1 MGNFDHWVNDLEA
14 RSDDLAYV
22 RLLIGDT
29 SPNTADQLFTDNDLA
44 MVIQRE
50 GALKLGAATLL
61 DRIAGSE
68 LLLGKKI
75 TSQDLSTDGVAVAR
89 ELRAMA
95 KDLRDQHKDTLDAG
109 AWGIA
114 AFQFAEL
121 PAVRPEATEYPRGV
135 L

>member
-1 MGNFDHWVNDLEA
+1 MGAFDYWATDSAAKSKDLE
-14 RSDDLAYV
+14 YV

-29 SPNTADQLFTDNDLA
+29 SSNTVDRLFTDNDLA
-44 MVIQRE
+44 MVVQRE
-50 GALKLGAATLL
+50 GDLKLAAAQLL

-75 TSQDLSTDGVAVAR
+75 TSQDLTTDGVAVAR

-95 KDLRDQHKDTLDAG
+95 EQLRDQYRQALDDG

-114 AFQFAEL
+114 PFQFADH
-121 PAVRPEATEYPRGV
+121 PYRRPEATERWYS
-135 L
+135 

>member
-1 MGNFDHWVNDLEA
+1 MGVFDYWETDFAAQV
-14 RSDDLAYV
+14 DDLAYV

-29 SPNTADQLFTDNDLA
+29 STTPDEQLFSDDDL
-44 MVIQRE
+44 MVVCRRE
-50 GALKLGAATLL
+50 GDLKLGAAQLL

-75 TSQDLSTDGVAVAR
+75 SSQDLSTDGVAVAR

-95 KDLRDQHKDTLDAG
+95 EQLRDQYRQALSDG

-114 AFQFAEL
+114 PFRFAEQ
-121 PAVRPEATEYPRGV
+121 PRRPEATERV
-135 L
+135 WS

>member
-1 MGNFDHWVNDLEA
+1 MGDFDHWVNDLEA

-29 SPNTADQLFTDNDLA
+29 SPNSADQLFTDNDLV
-44 MVIQRE
+44 MVVQRE
-50 GALKLGAATLL
+50 GALKLGAAALL

-68 LLLGKKI
+68 LLLGKRI

-121 PAVRPEATEYPRGV
+121 PYRRPEATERWYS
-135 L
+135 

>member
-1 MGNFDHWVNDLEA
+1 MGAFDYWADFAAKSEDLE
-14 RSDDLAYV
+14 YV

-29 SPNTADQLFTDNDLA
+29 GPNTADQLFTDNDLA
-44 MVIQRE
+44 MVVQRE
-50 GALKLGAATLL
+50 GALKLGAAALL

-75 TSQDLSTDGVAVAR
+75 ASQDLSTDGVAVAR

-95 KDLRDQHKDTLDAG
+95 KDLRDQHKDTLNDG

-114 AFQFAEL
+114 SFQFAEL
-121 PAVRPEATEYPRGV
+121 PAARPEATEYPWRIT
-135 L
+135 